1 MTIKLDLP
9 VPLSPATTIR
19 TPVRPY
25 GFAAPAEA
33 LAIERQRQR
42 LCKKKPKT
50 KNPKHEAGFECDG
63 RSVNY
68 VRYRGQKELRFS
80 EEERG
85 VVMRDVN
92 GRKGK

>member
-33 LAIERQRQR
+33 LAMKDKDSA
-42 LCKKKPKT
+42 KKKPKT